1 MIESPAR
8 PLQLTQQLFQLM
20 VRFQVGDQ
28 QYAMAS
34 HHIQEI
40 LPAVDLYPID
50 SPRPDLAGLLNY
62 HGRMIPVLDL
72 NQLMKGRSS
81 HRHFGTRIVLL
92 NQTPNQPQMAFL
104 AERIIDTLTL
114 DQRTLVDVPQEF
126 DQAPYLGQ
134 MILQHESIIRC
145 FLPEGLGLLQSPP
158 EYSPKGHSR
167 KGDLGGQP
175 LSQQ

>member
-62 HGRMIPVLDL
+62 HGTMIPVLDL

-92 NQTPNQPQMAFL
+92 NQPPNQPQMAFL

-145 FLPEGLGLLQSPP
+145 FLPEGLHL
-158 EYSPKGHSR
+158 
-167 KGDLGGQP
+167 GD
-175 LSQQ
+175 

>member
-40 LPAVDLYPID
+40 LPGIDLYPID

-62 HGRMIPVLDL
+62 HGSMIPVLDL

-114 DQRTLVDVPQEF
+114 DQRNLVDVPQEF

-134 MILQHESIIRC
+134 MILQNESIIRC
-145 FLPEGLGLLQSPP
+145 FLPEGLDSLQSPP
-158 EYSPKGHSR
+158 EL
-167 KGDLGGQP
+167 GDLGGQP
-175 LSQQ
+175 LLQQ

>member
-50 SPRPDLAGLLNY
+50 SPARTW
-62 HGRMIPVLDL
+62 LDC
-72 NQLMKGRSS
+72 S
-81 HRHFGTRIVLL
+81 TI
-92 NQTPNQPQMAFL
+92 T
-104 AERIIDTLTL
+104 AE
-114 DQRTLVDVPQEF
+114 
-126 DQAPYLGQ
+126 
-134 MILQHESIIRC
+134 
-145 FLPEGLGLLQSPP
+145 
-158 EYSPKGHSR
+158 
-167 KGDLGGQP
+167 
-175 LSQQ
+175 